1 MSEGGEISPT
11 RPLHLAYWSVEA
23 LRYCLTLRERLVH
36 FNMTAQIK
44 QYPFYDTAENSDVPK
59 QKCIPPYP
67 FGPTHCNLHEYLEA
81 AGIMSSV
88 NKQVLVEMYLLRD
101 LDETEHI
108 HDIDP
113 YNGTTVYVAVPTI
126 AKRTG
131 LCDRSVQ
138 YAIKALVEA
147 ELLERLDKH
156 PETGCYRYRIL
167 IHDPYLQILQDN
179 PDHPTHKSFAAAPTV
194 EHIETE
200 NAPEMDAN
208 EGVQQ
213 MHRGGATDAPNKE
226 LLIEYTD
233 TNSSHSLAAS
243 NSIEPTQEVG
253 EGITDVDLLE
263 PNPPDTQPSPKDKK
277 TSPKG
282 KDAAFFTSPSF
293 RLADKF
299 AQDEVEHT
307 PDKLRKRRAYQF
319 RDQLIKMFHAP
330 RLAEGCPDE
339 AERLEKCVQVLS
351 IWIEIVLDRDNPAE
365 SVGFIATE
373 PGMRALTK
381 ARKQVFEAYADY
393 QEVELD
399 DNLVM
404 MWEQQ
409 YGENWREVRAK
420 RIAGGG

>member
-1 MSEGGEISPT
+1 
-11 RPLHLAYWSVEA
+11 
-23 LRYCLTLRERLVH
+23 
-36 FNMTAQIK
+36 MTAQIK
-44 QYPFYDTAENSDVPK
+44 QYPFYDTTENSDVPK

-67 FGPTHCNLHEYLEA
+67 FGPTHCNLHLFLEA

-126 AKRTG
+126 AARTG

-138 YAIKALVEA
+138 YAIKALVKA
-147 ELLERLDKH
+147 KLLERLDKH

-179 PDHPTHKSFAAAPTV
+179 PDHPTHQSFAAAPTV
-194 EHIETE
+194 EHIEPQ
-200 NAPEMDAN
+200 NDPETVTD

-226 LLIEYTD
+226 LLIEYTPQ
-233 TNSSHSLAAS
+233 SPPSSLAAS
-243 NSIEPTQEVG
+243 TGIEPTEQVG
-253 EGITDVDLLE
+253 EGITDVDLSD
-263 PNPPDTQPSPKDKK
+263 PQPTDTDPVPKDEK
-277 TSPKG
+277 TSQKV

-293 RLADKF
+293 LLADKF
-299 AQDEVEHT
+299 AQDELEHT
-307 PDKLRKRRAYQF
+307 PDELRKRRAYRF
-319 RDQLIKMFHAP
+319 RDQLIKMFLAP
-330 RLAEGCPDE
+330 SLAEECPDE
-339 AERLEKCVQVLS
+339 AERLQKCVQVLE
-351 IWIEIVLDRDNPAE
+351 IWIEIVLDRENPAE
-365 SVGFIATE
+365 SVGFIGTE
-373 PGMRALTK
+373 PGMRALTQ

-399 DNLVM
+399 PNLVAM
-404 MWEQQ
+404 YETRF
-409 YGENWREVRAK
+409 GDNWREERAK
-420 RIAGGG
+420 RI